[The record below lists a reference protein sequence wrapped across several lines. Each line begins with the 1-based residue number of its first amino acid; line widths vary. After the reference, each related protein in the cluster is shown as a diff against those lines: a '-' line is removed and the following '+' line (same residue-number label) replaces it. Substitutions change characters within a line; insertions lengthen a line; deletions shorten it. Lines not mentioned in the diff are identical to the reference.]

1 MEYKTFHRL
10 SIATVPGLAAVMI
23 VFFRDYLFP
32 VMLGIELLWIG
43 IVIALVSNVGAIV
56 LTKRAIAIG
65 GMQVERNPAA
75 REMFARGNLTP
86 YYRSVSLITGI
97 GVVLTVISALTDILP
112 FGLLIVVYAVA
123 LWFWLD
129 LVNDAYQ
136 MYSYKKRHPAG

>member
-10 SIATVPGLAAVMI
+10 SIVTVLGLAAVMI
-23 VFFRDYLFP
+23 VFFRDFLFA

-43 IVIALVSNVGAIV
+43 IIIALVSKFGAII

-65 GMQVERNPAA
+65 GIQVERNPAA

-86 YYRSVSLITGI
+86 YYRSVSLIAGI
-97 GVVLTVISALTDILP
+97 GVVLTVISAVTDILP

-129 LVNDAYQ
+129 LANDAYQ